1 MAFLD
6 IVRREGI
13 KSCVQ
18 LDARKAYGLLKQG
31 RGLAARTGDV
41 RLAVEEDKDCEEG
54 GRRRKKEGGGD

>member
-13 KSCVQ
+13 KSCVH
-18 LDARKAYGLLKQG
+18 LLKQG

>member
-6 IVRREGI
+6 IVQREGI

-18 LDARKAYGLLKQG
+18 LEARKAYGLLKHG
-31 RGLAARTGDV
+31 RGLAARAGDV